1 MKIEDKN
8 KFIDEQENITYINI
22 KDYKIQNIKIL
33 LNDNQDKIKKDISL
47 FISNDYI

>member
-1 MKIEDKN
+1 M
-8 KFIDEQENITYINI
+8 TYINI

-47 FISNDYI
+47 FILNDYIKHIK